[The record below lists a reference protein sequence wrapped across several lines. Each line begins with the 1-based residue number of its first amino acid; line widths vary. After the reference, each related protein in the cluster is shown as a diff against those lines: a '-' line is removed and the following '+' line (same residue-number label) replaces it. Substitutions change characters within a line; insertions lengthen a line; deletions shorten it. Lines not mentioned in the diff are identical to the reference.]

1 MKFQVI
7 IPARYGSTRFPGKPL
22 VDISGKPMIQ
32 HVVERAQ
39 AAQAE
44 AVIVATDDQRI
55 ADCVEGFGGQV
66 VMTRN
71 DHQSGTERL
80 AEVMH
85 KLQCDPQTIIV
96 NIQGDE
102 PHIPVSVVKQV
113 AQNLADNPSVSMA
126 TLACRINH
134 ISEFYNPNIVKVVT
148 DSSGKALYFS
158 RSALPFV
165 RDGMLGEQEALT
177 ASEAKVDFSS
187 FGYLR
192 HIGIYA
198 YRAEFIQR
206 YVDMP
211 ASPLEQ
217 LESLE
222 QLRVLY
228 HGEQIHVAQ
237 ALETPPPGID
247 TPEDLTKL
255 TS

>member
-55 ADCVEGFGGQV
+55 ANCVEGFGGQV

-80 AEVMH
+80 AEVVH

-134 ISEFYNPNIVKVVT
+134 INEFYNPNIVKVVT

-165 RDGMLGEQEALT
+165 RDGMLGEQEILT

-247 TPEDLTKL
+247 TPEDLMKL

>member
-1 MKFQVI
+1 MKFTVI

-22 VDISGKPMIQ
+22 VNIDGKPMIQ

-39 AAQAE
+39 LAQAE
-44 AVIVATDDQRI
+44 AVYVATDDQRI
-55 ADCVEGFGGQV
+55 ARCVESFGGQV
-66 VMTRN
+66 VMTRS

-80 AEVMH
+80 AEVVQT
-85 KLQCDPQTIIV
+85 LQCDPQNIVV

-102 PHIPVSVVKQV
+102 PHIPVSVVRQV
-113 AQNLADNPSVSMA
+113 AQNLADNPEVSMA
-126 TLACRINH
+126 TLACRITDIN
-134 ISEFYNPNIVKVVT
+134 EFYNPNIVKVVT
-148 DSSGKALYFS
+148 DTSGKALYFS

-165 RDGMLGEQEALT
+165 RDGMLGEQQALSS
-177 ASEAKVDFSS
+177 SEAKVDFAA
-187 FGYLR
+187 FPYLR

-228 HGEQIHVAQ
+228 HGENIHVAE
-237 ALETPPPGID
+237 ALVTPPPGVD

-255 TS
+255 MG